1 MALHA
6 RDANDLA
13 GQLIVLSDRLK
24 ELVQRETALFEAR
37 KPHEA
42 LSFAGEKNTLATTYR
57 LETARIA
64 KNPALLAGATDEL
77 KRTLRQATKTLD
89 EALRANNRAA
99 GAVRTLTEG
108 LVKAIAD
115 EAVKMRQ
122 GVKGY
127 GANGALST
135 TGSAAAITL
144 NRQV

>member
-13 GQLIVLSDRLK
+13 GQLIILSDRLK
-24 ELVQRETALFEAR
+24 DLVERETALFEAR

-42 LSFAGEKNTLATTYR
+42 LAFAKEKNTLATAYR

-64 KNPALLAGATDEL
+64 RTPAMLAGATDEL
-77 KRTLRQATKTLD
+77 KAALRQSTKALD
-89 EALRANNRAA
+89 AALHANHRAA

-108 LVKAIAD
+108 LVKAIAE
-115 EAVKMRQ
+115 EAARMRQ

-127 GANGALST
+127 GANGKVSSAEA
-135 TGSAAAITL
+135 AAAITL

>member
-24 ELVQRETALFEAR
+24 ELVQRETALFEQR

-42 LSFAGEKNTLATTYR
+42 LSFASEKNTLATTYR

-64 KNPALLAGATDEL
+64 RNPALLDGATDEL
-77 KRTLRQATKTLD
+77 KRTLRQATKALD
-89 EALRANNRAA
+89 DALRANNRATV
-99 GAVRTLTEG
+99 AVRTLTEG

-115 EAVKMRQ
+115 EAVRMRQ
-122 GVKGY
+122 SVKGY
-127 GANGALST
+127 GANGTLST
-135 TGSAAAITL
+135 AGSAAAITL

>member
-6 RDANDLA
+6 HDASDLA
-13 GQLIVLSDRLK
+13 SQLIVLTDRLK
-24 ELVQRETALFEAR
+24 DLVKRETALFEER
-37 KPHEA
+37 RPHQA
-42 LSFAGEKNTLATTYR
+42 MTFAGEKNTLATTYR

-64 KNPALLAGATDEL
+64 QNPALLGGAPEKL
-77 KRTLRQATKTLD
+77 RLALRQATRELD
-89 EALRANNRAA
+89 SALRANNRAA

-108 LVKAIAD
+108 LIKAIAD

-127 GANGALST
+127 GANGRVSAHD
-135 TGSAAAITL
+135 SAAAITL